1 MIKHFIADTIT
12 YDGTQLSS
20 LWAFRMFG
28 LQGDSIVSFQG
39 PCQVKLAEM
48 VDLEDVK
55 SNSPIYSEKML
66 HFITEHFDLDLEKTI
81 IRQRLFITIIKDAV
95 QQYTGAVL
103 RRDGDDLFHNDKKL
117 TVSIATLTP
126 VSTMIHTGLNILSD
140 NVPVPAVGL
149 ADLGLAIEK
158 IPALGA
164 AICSLYAK
172 ECDEIRKARCKVR
185 GVK

>member
-1 MIKHFIADTIT
+1 MIRSFITDTIT

-20 LWAFRMFG
+20 LWAFRSFG

-39 PCQVKLAEM
+39 PCRVNIAEM

-55 SNSPIYSEKML
+55 NNAPIYSEKML
-66 HFITEHFDLDLEKTI
+66 HFIIEHFDLDLEKTI
-81 IRQRLFITIIKDAV
+81 VRQRLFIAIIKDAV
-95 QQYTGAVL
+95 QQHTGSVL
-103 RRDGDDLFHNDKKL
+103 RRDGDDLFYNEKKL
-117 TVSIATLTP
+117 SVSIATLTP
-126 VSTMIHTGLNILSD
+126 VSTMIHTALNVITD

-149 ADLGLAIEK
+149 ADLGLEIDK

-164 AICSLYAK
+164 AICGLYAE
-172 ECDEIRKARCKVR
+172 ECSDILMARCKVR

>member
-1 MIKHFIADTIT
+1 
-12 YDGTQLSS
+12 
-20 LWAFRMFG
+20 MFG
-28 LQGDSIVSFQG
+28 LQGDSIISFQG
-39 PCQVKLAEM
+39 PCRVNLAEM

-55 SNSPIYSEKML
+55 RNSPIHSDKML

-81 IRQRLFITIIKDAV
+81 VRQRLLISIIKDAV
-95 QQYTGAVL
+95 QQYTGLVL
-103 RRDGDDLFHNDKKL
+103 RRDGDDLYHNDKKL

-149 ADLGLAIEK
+149 ADLGLAIDK

-164 AICSLYAK
+164 GICALYAK
-172 ECDEIRKARCKVR
+172 ECDEIRMARCKVR